1 MEEKMNRPSIDHSF
15 LSPSGKRSKRA
26 SKQYMDKF
34 AKELFPEGM
43 DFALKATVKQPT
55 EKERLLNQAKTL
67 QDLADAG
74 MNTQKYTKEAAKLRF
89 RAFNCCPFC
98 GKEKSSPAVICICE
112 VDTAGMEEW
121 G

>member
-1 MEEKMNRPSIDHSF
+1 MSYPSIDHSF

-34 AKELFPEGM
+34 TKELFPEGM
-43 DFALKATVKQPT
+43 AFSIKPRVKQPT
-55 EKERLLNQAKTL
+55 EKERLLKQAKTL

-74 MNTQKYTKEAAKLRF
+74 MNTKKYTKEAARLRLK
-89 RAFNCCPFC
+89 AFNCCQFC
-98 GKEKSSPAVICICE
+98 GKEKTSPAVICICE
-112 VDTAGMEEW
+112 VETAGMEEW